1 MLRTQKAKAAVDR
14 SCSIQYYLSMQEKL
28 EVILDELCKITDRNI
43 TVFYPEK
50 KEEIIPYL
58 VTEIKKT
65 LDLIK

>member
-1 MLRTQKAKAAVDR
+1 
-14 SCSIQYYLSMQEKL
+14 MQEKL
-28 EVILDELCKITDRNI
+28 EVILDELCKMTNRNI